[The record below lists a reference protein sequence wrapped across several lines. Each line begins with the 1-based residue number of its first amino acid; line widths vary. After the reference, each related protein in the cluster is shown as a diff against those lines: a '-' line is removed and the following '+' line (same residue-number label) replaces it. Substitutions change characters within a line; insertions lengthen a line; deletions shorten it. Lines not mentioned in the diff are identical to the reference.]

1 MPDYVDWF
9 VNREKQYQGFQKMI
23 AGETSR
29 SIMLVEAPADM
40 GKTWLIQRMRHLC
53 DEQKVASVYVNFRD
67 RRAHDYLS
75 LVRVARDQLSAEQ
88 FNHLTQTINNFTN
101 VNINIMGGGQSRG
114 VNVGDLSAAQGNVN
128 LNLQEVAGGSI
139 IKDNVI
145 RDNQFYIQGDSDV
158 ARRAAEIQIND
169 AFFSC
174 LSEVLKSGPVVFL
187 FDSYEDVTK
196 EADQWIRDYL
206 LTRLSDGA
214 LGRTLVII
222 AGRTAPE
229 LSGDLKQLIAKT
241 GLTLFTED
249 HVKEYIQTKRKLSG
263 LDLGTIFKT
272 SGGYP
277 GLLAK
282 MADVAAMD
290 DDAEDEDWL

>member
-9 VNREKQYQGFQKMI
+9 VNREKQYQGFQKML
-23 AGETSR
+23 AGETTR
-29 SIMLVEAPADM
+29 AIMLVEAPADM

-53 DEQKVASVYVNFRD
+53 EEQKVASVLVNFRD

-75 LVRVARDQLSAEQ
+75 LVRVARDQIGAEH
-88 FNHLTQTINNFTN
+88 FNHLTQTINNFTS
-101 VNINIMGGGQSRG
+101 VNINILGGGQSKG
-114 VNVGDLSAAQGNVN
+114 VNVGDLAAAQGNVN

-139 IKDNVI
+139 IKDNVV
-145 RDNQFYIQGDSDV
+145 RDNQFYIQADSDV

-169 AFFSC
+169 AFFAC
-174 LSEVLKSGPVVFL
+174 LGEVLKKGPAVFL

-206 LTRLSDGA
+206 LARLSDGTI
-214 LGRTLVII
+214 GQTLIII
-222 AGRTAPE
+222 AGRAAPE

-249 HVKEYIQTKRKLSG
+249 HVKEYIQTKRKLDG
-263 LDLGTIFKT
+263 LDLATIFKT

-290 DDAEDEDWL
+290 DEDDEDWL

>member
-9 VNREKQYQGFQKMI
+9 VNREKQYQGFQKML
-23 AGETSR
+23 AGETTR

-40 GKTWLIQRMRHLC
+40 GKSWVVQRMRHLC
-53 DEQKVASVYVNFRD
+53 EEQGVGSVLVNFRD

-75 LVRVARDQLSAEQ
+75 LVRVARDQLGAES
-88 FNHLTQTINNFTN
+88 FNHLTQVINNFTN
-101 VNINIMGGGQSRG
+101 VNINLVGGGPSRG
-114 VNVGDLSAAQGNVN
+114 VNVGDVAAAQGDVN
-128 LNLQEVAGGSI
+128 LTLQEVAGGNI

-145 RDNQFYIQGDSDV
+145 RDNQFYIQADSEV

-174 LSEVLKSGPVVFL
+174 LSDVLKKGPVVFL

-196 EADQWIRDYL
+196 EADQWIQEYL
-206 LTRLSDGA
+206 LARIADG
-214 LGRTLVII
+214 LPGTILVII

-229 LSGDLKQLIAKT
+229 LSSSLKQLIAKT

-249 HVKEYIQTKRKLSG
+249 HVKEYIQVKRKLTG

-290 DDAEDEDWL
+290 DEEDEDWL